1 MSEKATLN
9 KLFERYDERMEKF
22 FSELSPRLER
32 YILDLQKKIKH
43 LEKEARKRDVI
54 LEKVSTTVFQTT
66 MGNNNMVDRP
76 ILATTAKRK
85 KSKRTD
91 RPKEKKRRKKIN
103 HQKEEEEYIPWKIM
117 NKRMGVDDDEMEY
130 LVQWKHYPNK
140 RDWTWEPENA
150 PVFQVNRFL
159 IHNYEASRTRCE
171 LFAL

>member
-1 MSEKATLN
+1 MLLLSDF
-9 KLFERYDERMEKF
+9 KLEHDYSKCDEVYSDKDLYTIDGK
-22 FSELSPRLER
+22 S
-32 YILDLQKKIKH
+32 IVLQKKIKH

-150 PVFQVNRFL
+150 PVFQVN
-159 IHNYEASRTRCE
+159 
-171 LFAL
+171 AL